1 MFLLPKGERRINN
14 YLLLRC
20 SMVVL
25 RRALPLTK
33 KNDNRLWQTSRTPD
47 RNPFFGQRST
57 KHHITNSLAHY
68 LLQITQ
74 YQQND
79 KQIFNKKK
87 LMNSAKVFLPN
98 ERTFFISFTLS
109 FLASRT
115 PLMCDAVPGRSHCP
129 SEQRASRR
137 VVFHTAETRHTRPQD
152 TVLEALW
159 NIFIIQLLACS
170 FNGACRGRVV
180 VFYNCG
186 WLFHLFIRFSLLR
199 FNCIGKWR
207 LAGRKVF
214 IRKRRKGGKHK
225 IRKLRV

>member
-1 MFLLPKGERRINN
+1 MFYGSFEARVTFNE
-14 YLLLRC
+14 
-20 SMVVL
+20 
-25 RRALPLTK
+25 K
-33 KNDNRLWQTSRTPD
+33 KWQSIMTDQQNTWPQPFLWTTP
-47 RNPFFGQRST
+47 NET
-57 KHHITNSLAHY
+57 YHITNSLAHY

-79 KQIFNKKK
+79 KKKINKK
-87 LMNSAKVFLPN
+87 LLNSAKVFLPN

-186 WLFHLFIRFSLLR
+186 WLFHLFIRFPLLR
-199 FNCIGKWR
+199 FNCKGKWR
-207 LAGRKVF
+207 LAGRKMF
-214 IRKRRKGGKHK
+214 IRKRRKGEKHK

>member
-1 MFLLPKGERRINN
+1 MTIDYDRPAEH
-14 YLLLRC
+14 
-20 SMVVL
+20 
-25 RRALPLTK
+25 LTATLSLDK
-33 KNDNRLWQTSRTPD
+33 AQ
-47 RNPFFGQRST
+47 RN
-57 KHHITNSLAHY
+57 IT
-68 LLQITQ
+68 LQIPSHTT
-74 YQQND
+74 YCKSPNIN
-79 KQIFNKKK
+79 KTIKKKINKK
-87 LMNSAKVFLPN
+87 LLNSAKVFLPN

-186 WLFHLFIRFSLLR
+186 WLFHLFIRFPLLR
-199 FNCIGKWR
+199 FNCKGKWR
-207 LAGRKVF
+207 LAGRKMF
-214 IRKRRKGGKHK
+214 IRKRRKGEKHK

>member
-1 MFLLPKGERRINN
+1 MTIDYDRPAEHLTATLSLDNAQRNISHYKFPRTLLIANHPISTNRF
-14 YLLLRC
+14 
-20 SMVVL
+20 
-25 RRALPLTK
+25 K
-33 KNDNRLWQTSRTPD
+33 K
-47 RNPFFGQRST
+47 
-57 KHHITNSLAHY
+57 I
-68 LLQITQ
+68 
-74 YQQND
+74 
-79 KQIFNKKK
+79 NKK
-87 LMNSAKVFLPN
+87 LLNSAKVFLPN

-199 FNCIGKWR
+199 FNCKGKWR
-207 LAGRKVF
+207 LAGRKMF
-214 IRKRRKGGKHK
+214 IRKRRKGEKHK